1 MWGDYRPRYGRFRT
15 GANSG
20 IEAAPEAGG
29 PVAQW
34 LEPAAHNRL
43 VAGSSPAGPTTPHSK
58 SDNFNALTKVG
69 HRRASK
75 VGHLCSIFG
84 PPKQRYDARR
94 KLLLI
99 GGTRVMLW
107 LPERLP
113 AEPRHEHVCAC
124 TGFSV

>member
-43 VAGSSPAGPTTPHSK
+43 VAGSSPAGPTTPLSK
-58 SDNFNALTKVG
+58 PDIFNALTKVG
-69 HRRASK
+69 HRWALRA
-75 VGHLCSIFG
+75 GHLCSIFG
-84 PPKQRYDARR
+84 PPEQGYDACRE
-94 KLLLI
+94 LLLI
-99 GGTRVMLW
+99 GSPRVMLW
-107 LPERLP
+107 LPQRLP
-113 AEPRHEHVCAC
+113 TEPRHEHVCAD
-124 TGFSV
+124 TGIGE